1 METAKI
7 TLYTSDE
14 PLCQRVKSLLDARGL
29 PYDEIVI
36 HTEAERAAMVAKTG
50 YQHCP
55 LVYVGDEFIGGFPET
70 LEADR
75 SGRLAE
81 LVGR

>member
-1 METAKI
+1 MEAAKI
-7 TLYTSDE
+7 TVYSSDE
-14 PLCQRVKSLLDARGL
+14 PLCQRVKRLLDARGL

-36 HTEAERAAMVAKTG
+36 RTDEERAAMVAKTG
-50 YQHCP
+50 HQHCP
-55 LVYVGDEFIGGFPET
+55 LAYVGDEFIGGFPET

>member
-1 METAKI
+1 METPKI

-14 PLCQRVKSLLDARGL
+14 PLCQRVKSLLDARSL
-29 PYDEIVI
+29 PYNEIVI
-36 HTEAERAAMVAKTG
+36 HTEAERAEMVAKTG

-81 LVGR
+81 LVGP